1 MSLYNAL
8 KEFRDSHYSFHH
20 VKEADEDN
28 IVRIE
33 RVNENNR
40 GKSLVKLKFYDDE
53 YRKIMM
59 GDGTNYESENNIS
72 LYEVCGSYYSSE
84 IFVGCDWGY
93 EEVREGYVF
102 YYFNEENINLLNK
115 IAFILDPT
123 VKKYTV
129 NNQNNNQEEVGN
141 LIWKH
146 FQSEMED
153 IACSHASYYDD
164 TLKKGLIEYVD
175 KKLCNK
181 LVNFGIIE
189 KVCFREYLTTVDL
202 LLKFWDST
210 ESSPE
215 ETFLTVLK
223 KFAEDQDLI
232 LDEELYEDYY
242 SYWDNENF
250 DKDGFN
256 RDVERELEKIY
267 EKLEETI
274 GNETIEERRKFISLL
289 NKIGIDPK
297 RWSSFP
303 KEKKFGDKS
312 NNKFSVN
319 GFDDDGR
326 IIVFYSESGNFGG
339 ANIARYKM
347 TYDQFLNFLY
357 HPELF

>member
-8 KEFRDSHYSFHH
+8 KEFRDSNYSFRH
-20 VKEADEDN
+20 VEESDDDN

-33 RVNENNR
+33 KVNEKNR
-40 GKSLVKLKFYDDE
+40 GKSLIKLKFYEDE
-53 YRKIMM
+53 YVKIMFA
-59 GDGTNYESENNIS
+59 GDNDYESDNNIN
-72 LYEVCGSYYSSE
+72 LYHACGSSYSSE

-93 EEVREGYVF
+93 DEVREGYAF

-123 VKKYTV
+123 VKKYGE
-129 NNQNNNQEEVGN
+129 NNQNNNQEEIGN
-141 LIWKH
+141 LMWKH

-164 TLKKGLIEYVD
+164 TLKQGLIEYVD

-181 LVNFGIIE
+181 LANFGIIE
-189 KVCFREYLTTVDL
+189 KVCFQEYLTTVDL

-232 LDEELYEDYY
+232 LDEDLYEDYY
-242 SYWDNENF
+242 AYWEWENF
-250 DKDGFN
+250 DKEGFN

-267 EKLEETI
+267 EKLEESI
-274 GNETIEERRKFISLL
+274 GDETIEERRKFISLFSKL
-289 NKIGIDPK
+289 GIDPR

-303 KEKKFGDKS
+303 KEKKFGSKS
-312 NNKFSVN
+312 SDKFSVN

-326 IIVFYSESGNFGG
+326 IIVLYSESGNFGG
-339 ANIARYKM
+339 ANVARYKM